1 MSSSEAGAREDGF
14 GHLPEIEMRHSLAVE
29 EGGASTRDTLDDRTG
44 AGALL
49 DSELQPKSPFSY
61 RGSRAQVR
69 NKFSQRPA
77 SSPAGFMPD
86 ED

>member
-1 MSSSEAGAREDGF
+1 MSSSEAGTREDGS
-14 GHLPEIEMRHSLAVE
+14 GHPPEIEMRHSLTDG
-29 EGGASTRDTLDDRTG
+29 EGGAATRDTHDDRRG
-44 AGALL
+44 AGALS

-77 SSPAGFMPD
+77 SSPAGFMLHGN
-86 ED
+86 